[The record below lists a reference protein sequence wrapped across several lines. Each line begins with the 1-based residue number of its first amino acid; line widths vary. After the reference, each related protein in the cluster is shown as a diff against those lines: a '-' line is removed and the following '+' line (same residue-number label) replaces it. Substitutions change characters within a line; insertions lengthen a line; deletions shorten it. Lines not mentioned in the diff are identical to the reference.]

1 MRAYYRQLVMHAM
14 HLPFIANVMLR
25 YKEMTEE
32 EHARNTQVTLIK
44 GLKHYNW
51 FLDSVRQ
58 NYSSLGRRLV
68 RPPDRAAAVG
78 RVSRISEEIVIVC
91 T

>member
-44 GLKHYNW
+44 GLKHYN
-51 FLDSVRQ
+51 
-58 NYSSLGRRLV
+58 
-68 RPPDRAAAVG
+68 
-78 RVSRISEEIVIVC
+78 
-91 T
+91 